1 MRKLALV
8 AAAVAAAVVIAAPEP
23 ARAQYY
29 CDVGCALGLGAL
41 GVVIGIGISQ
51 PRVVYAPGVVYSGP
65 AGPAPA
71 QTYVVPPAAV
81 LGPPVVPLATGGGC
95 WDQFVSM
102 DGYGRPIYQRLCR

>member
-1 MRKLALV
+1 MRRLALV
-8 AAAVAAAVVIAAPEP
+8 TAAVAAAVVLSAPRT
-23 ARAQYY
+23 ADAQY
-29 CDVGCALGLGAL
+29 CDVGCAIGLGAL
-41 GVVIGIGISQ
+41 GVIIGVGISQ

-71 QTYVVPPAAV
+71 QVYMAPPAAV